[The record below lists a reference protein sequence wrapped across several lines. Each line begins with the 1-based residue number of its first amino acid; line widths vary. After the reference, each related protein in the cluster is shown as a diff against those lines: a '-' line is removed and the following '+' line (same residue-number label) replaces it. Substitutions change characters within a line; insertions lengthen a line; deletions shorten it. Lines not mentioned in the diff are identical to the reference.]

1 MRKEIFAVC
10 DPDKEYVS
18 AFADYLSRQ
27 KMIPFDIRA
36 FSRSETL
43 LESLGGQMV
52 DLLLISPELFT
63 REVKE
68 MQVGTAVLLT
78 DSMESESTGEYPG
91 VSKYQS
97 CQEVIRKTLF
107 YYKGGNDPKSRP
119 AAVKRTMEIFGVFS
133 PVGRCGKTTF
143 ALALA
148 QILGKSGKT
157 LYINLESY
165 SGAASFLTDGGGGC
179 LTDLLYYCSRE
190 EEKPNGSLLRKAAG
204 MAEKAGRFDLI
215 PPVKLPWDIR
225 GATSREILT
234 LVDVMASESEYE
246 FLVLD
251 IGNEVEDVLHV
262 LERCSYII
270 MPVCLDRI
278 SCAKIRQFEESMR
291 DWGADNVLEK
301 IIKLRPPLDIPEGNG
316 TSFLE
321 QLECGRMGEHVRQY
335 LSKYTSL

>member
-10 DPDKEYVS
+10 DPDKEYAA

-68 MQVGTAVLLT
+68 MQLGTAVLLI
-78 DSMESESTGEYPG
+78 DSTEPESAGEYPA

-97 CQEVIRKTLF
+97 CPEVIRKTLF
-107 YYKGGNDPKSRP
+107 YYKGGNDPCSGS
-119 AAVKRTMEIFGVFS
+119 AAVKRTMQIFGVFS

-143 ALALA
+143 SLALA

-165 SGAASFLTDGGGGC
+165 SGADSFLTEGGGGC

-190 EEKPNGSLLRKAAG
+190 ETENGSLLRKAAG
-204 MAEKAGRFDLI
+204 MAVKAGRFDLI

-234 LVDVMASESEYE
+234 LVDVMASGSEYE
-246 FLVLD
+246 YLVLD
-251 IGNEVEDVLHV
+251 IGNEVEDVLHI
-262 LERCSYII
+262 LERCSYIV
-270 MPVCLDRI
+270 MPVCPDRI

-291 DWGADNVLEK
+291 GWGADSVLDN
-301 IIKLRPPLDIPEGNG
+301 IIKLRPPLDIPEGTG

-321 QLECGRMGEHVRQY
+321 QLECGKMGDFANQY
-335 LSKYTSL
+335 LCKYTSV

>member
-18 AFADYLSRQ
+18 AFADYLNRQ

-43 LESLGGQMV
+43 LESMGGETI

-68 MQVGTAVLLT
+68 MQVGTVVLLN
-78 DSMESESTGEYPG
+78 DCMEPESTGEYPS

-97 CQEVIRKTLF
+97 GQEVIRKTLL
-107 YYKGGNDPKSRP
+107 YYKGGNDPKSGP
-119 AAVKRTMEIFGVFS
+119 SAVKKTMEIFGVFS

-143 ALALA
+143 ALTLA
-148 QILGKSGKT
+148 QILGKRGKT

-165 SGAASFLTDGGGGC
+165 SGTALFLTEGSGGC
-179 LTDLLYYCSRE
+179 LTDLLYYCSRGE
-190 EEKPNGSLLRKAAG
+190 ETGNGSLLRKAAG

-262 LERCSYII
+262 LERCSHII
-270 MPVCLDRI
+270 MPVCRDRI
-278 SCAKIRQFEESMR
+278 SCAKINQFEETMR
-291 DWGADNVLEK
+291 DWGADSVLEK
-301 IIKLRPPLDIPEGNG
+301 IVKTRPPANIPEGNG
-316 TSFLE
+316 TFFLE